1 MNRHPVFS
9 PLAAV
14 RRPLLCLLV
23 LALLAYGQSAVLV
36 QLLGPAHRHAGAAER
51 AGLLDATAAL
61 LQQVEDLRQRW
72 HERLMAQD
80 AAPGDAEAHARLHE
94 HGLAHVHAAG
104 APAHRHAHGVFERH
118 RHDPHDDSVVALDG
132 PAGSLADASA
142 QATAGSAAMPLAL
155 APRWQLPRPAVAQAR
170 WPAAEAARWCDAV
183 PELSERPPR
192 A

>member
-1 MNRHPVFS
+1 MNRHPVFL

-36 QLLGPAHRHAGAAER
+36 QLLGSAHRHAGAAER
-51 AGLLDATAAL
+51 VDLLDATAAL

-72 HERLMAQD
+72 HERLMPQG
-80 AAPGDAEAHARLHE
+80 AAPGEAEAHARLHE

-132 PAGSLADASA
+132 AAGSLADASA
-142 QATAGSAAMPLAL
+142 LAAAGSAAMPLAL
-155 APRWQLPRPAVAQAR
+155 APQWRLPRPAASEAC
-170 WPAAEAARWCDAV
+170 WPAAEAARWRDAL
-183 PELSERPPR
+183 PKLSERPPR